1 MKKRIGSQ
9 NEPIILGFI
18 EKAIDEQLKS
28 HAPEDG
34 IEKGKRG
41 TIATPQQMMGSR
53 RRTEKIFIEM
63 ATNIS
68 EAEPAKQR
76 NITKQNTRKRKRG
89 PRSVR
94 VLINSENRK

>member
-1 MKKRIGSQ
+1 MDQIKKRRIVSQ
-9 NEPIILGFI
+9 KELIILGFI
-18 EKAIDEQLKS
+18 QKAIDEQLKS

-41 TIATPQQMMGSR
+41 TIATPKQMMGSR

-68 EAEPAKQR
+68 KAEPDKPLNTKKQH
-76 NITKQNTRKRKRG
+76 TRKRKRG
-89 PRSVR
+89 PRTVR
-94 VLINSENRK
+94 VLRTL